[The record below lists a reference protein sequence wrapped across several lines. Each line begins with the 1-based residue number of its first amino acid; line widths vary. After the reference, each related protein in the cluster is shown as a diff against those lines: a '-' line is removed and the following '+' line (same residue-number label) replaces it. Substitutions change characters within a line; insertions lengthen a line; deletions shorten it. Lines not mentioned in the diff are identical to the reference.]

1 MKGYPLKLDTLVLT
15 EESTLMINM
24 TNLADTEKL
33 ALFGGPKTI
42 QTEFKRYNS
51 IGAEEVQAAKK
62 VIESGVL
69 SQFIGAWHEDFY
81 GGPKVREFERQC
93 AEYFGVKHAVT
104 VNSWTSGLVAAVGA
118 IGIEPG
124 DEVIVTPWTMSAS
137 ATAILHWNAIPVFAD
152 IDPETFNLDPKS
164 VEANITPY
172 TKAIM
177 VADIFGQSADMDE
190 LMAIATKHGLK
201 VISDAAQA
209 PGALYK
215 GKHAGTFAHVGGYS
229 LNYHKHIHTGEG
241 GILVTDDD
249 EIAERL
255 QLIRNHAEVVVGDKG
270 VTNLSNM
277 IGHNFRLG
285 EIECAMGIEQLKKLS
300 GFVES
305 RQHLANRLTEG
316 LKGLRGLRTP
326 VVKPDRTHVYY
337 VYPIILDVEELG
349 ISKGRI
355 HAALQA
361 EGVTVANRYQ
371 NIHLLP
377 VYQKKIAYGSRGF
390 PWVSDICHRDV
401 DYSKG
406 ICPVAEEL
414 NDSTYLGFGLCVYD
428 WTNDDVDLIAK
439 AFRKVW
445 SNLEMLKGSALLGGE
460 A

>member
-1 MKGYPLKLDTLVLT
+1 M
-15 EESTLMINM
+15 ENMINQE
-24 TNLADTEKL
+24 NTEKL

-42 QTEFKRYNS
+42 QTEFKRYNP
-51 IGAEEVQAAKK
+51 IGEEEVQAAKN
-62 VIESGVL
+62 VVGSGVL
-69 SQFIGAWHEDFY
+69 SQFLGVWHEDFY

-124 DEVIVTPWTMSAS
+124 DEIIVTPWTMCAS

-152 IDPETFNLDPKS
+152 INPETFNLDPES

-172 TKAIM
+172 TKAI
-177 VADIFGQSADMDE
+177 VAVDIFGQSADMDE
-190 LMAIATKHGLK
+190 LMAIADKYGLK
-201 VISDAAQA
+201 VISDTAQA
-209 PGALYK
+209 TGALYK
-215 GKHAGTFAHVGGYS
+215 GKHAGTLAHVGGYS

-249 EIAERL
+249 DIAERL

-300 GFVES
+300 GIVNS
-305 RQHLANRLTEG
+305 RQALANRLTEG
-316 LKGLRGLRTP
+316 LINLRGLRTP
-326 VVKPDRTHVYY
+326 AVKSDRSHVYY
-337 VYPIILDVEELG
+337 FYPMILDISELG
-349 ISKGRI
+349 ISRESI
-355 HAALQA
+355 CAALRA
-361 EGVTVANRYQ
+361 EGVEVSDRYQ
-371 NIHLLP
+371 NLHLLP
-377 VYQKKIAYGSRGF
+377 LYQNKIAYGAKGF
-390 PWVSDICHRDV
+390 PWSSDICHRDV

-414 NDSTYLGFGLCVYD
+414 NDSSYMGFGMCVFD
-428 WTNDDVDLIAK
+428 LTDDDVDLIVS
-439 AFRKVW
+439 AFQKVW
-445 SNLEMLKGSALLGGE
+445 CNIDSLRKI
-460 A
+460 

>member
-1 MKGYPLKLDTLVLT
+1 MNN
-15 EESTLMINM
+15 STAI
-24 TNLADTEKL
+24 EKL
-33 ALFGGPKTI
+33 ALFGGTKTI
-42 QTEFKRYNS
+42 QTEFKQYNP
-51 IGAEEVQAAKK
+51 IGEDEVQAAKN

-69 SQFIGAWHEDFY
+69 SQFLGVWHEDFY
-81 GGPKVREFERQC
+81 GGPKVREFESKC

-164 VEANITPY
+164 VESNITPY
-172 TKAIM
+172 TKAII
-177 VADIFGQSADMDE
+177 VVDIFGQSADMEE
-190 LMAIATKHGLK
+190 LMAIAAKHGLK
-201 VISDAAQA
+201 VISDTAQA
-209 PGALYK
+209 PGALYN
-215 GKHAGTFAHVGGYS
+215 GKYAGTLAHVGGYS

-255 QLIRNHAEVVVGDKG
+255 QLIRNHAEVVVADKG

-285 EIECAMGIEQLKKLS
+285 EIECAMGIEQLKKLK
-300 GFVES
+300 GLVAS
-305 RQHLANRLTEG
+305 RQRLANLLTEG
-316 LKGLRGLRTP
+316 LKDLRGLRTP
-326 VVKPDRTHVYY
+326 IVRDNCTHVYY
-337 VYPIILDVEELG
+337 VYPIILDIKELG
-349 ISKGRI
+349 VSRDKI

-361 EGVTVANRYQ
+361 EGVEVSKCYQ

-377 VYQKKIAYGSRGF
+377 VYQTKIAYGSKGF
-390 PWVSDICHRDV
+390 PWTSDICNREVNYH
-401 DYSKG
+401 KG

-414 NDSTYLGFGLCVYD
+414 NDSTYLGFGMCVYELSE
-428 WTNDDVDLIAK
+428 NDVNLITS

-445 SNLEMLKGSALLGGE
+445 NNINYLNE
-460 A
+460 ATL